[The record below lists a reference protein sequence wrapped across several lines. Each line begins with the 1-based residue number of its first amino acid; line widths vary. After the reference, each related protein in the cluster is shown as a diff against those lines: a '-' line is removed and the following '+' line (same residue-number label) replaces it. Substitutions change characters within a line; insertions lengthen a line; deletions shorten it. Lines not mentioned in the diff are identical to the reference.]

1 MVTAAVDTLEGAV
14 RSAPALPTGTIDIA
28 LLGLGR
34 VGSAVARAVLEG
46 PSSGTARLRI
56 TGALI
61 RNPEG
66 RRDVRLPAACL
77 LTDAAEIFARR
88 PGIVVEV
95 LGGIEPAYTLVRQAL
110 ESGIPVVT
118 ANKSLVAAHGDEL
131 RRIAARTGAPFLYE
145 AAVIAGVPFLGTL
158 SRRPHAAAAARIR
171 GIVNGT
177 SNYLLTQMSATR
189 ASLAA
194 ALAEAARLGLSEP
207 DPRNDVLGIDA
218 AEKLSVLLQHL
229 GWGRVAPHALDVRG
243 IDGVH
248 ASDIDT
254 ARDLGGVLKP
264 VILAERSDDLVTA
277 FVGPAFVPLSD
288 RLARVDGAENA
299 LALRN
304 GYGELFYSG
313 PGAGPQ
319 ATAATVLDDVF
330 EAAAADG
337 ERLESRS
344 HAPRL
349 TDIEPGAPVT
359 AWFVRLT
366 AAEKVPPAADIAD
379 LLGSF
384 GVWLQRSSSPRATR
398 QDACGFLTLPVERTR
413 LESAIGALT
422 AAARCSASVYRALE
436 G

>member
-1 MVTAAVDTLEGAV
+1 MVTAAADTLEGAV
-14 RSAPALPTGTIDIA
+14 RPAPALSTGTIDIA

-34 VGSAVARAVLEG
+34 VGSAVARAVLDT
-46 PSSGTARLRI
+46 PSSGSARLRI

-61 RNPEG
+61 RYPER
-66 RRDVRLPAACL
+66 RRDVRLPASCL

-88 PGIVVEV
+88 PRVVVEV
-95 LGGIEPAYTLVRQAL
+95 LGGIEPARTLVRQAL

-131 RRIAARTGAPFLYE
+131 RRIAARSGAPFLCE
-145 AAVIAGVPFLGTL
+145 ATVIAGVPFLGTL
-158 SRRPHAAAAARIR
+158 SRRPRAAAVTCIR

-177 SNYLLTQMSATR
+177 SNYLLTQMTATR
-189 ASLAA
+189 TLAA

-207 DPRNDVLGIDA
+207 DPRNDVLGVDA

-243 IDGVH
+243 IDGVQ
-248 ASDIDT
+248 ASDIDA
-254 ARDLGGVLKP
+254 ARDLGGVIKP
-264 VILAERSDDLVTA
+264 VILAERSVDAVTA
-277 FVGPAFVPLSD
+277 FVGPAFVPLTD
-288 RLARVDGAENA
+288 RLASVDGSENA

-330 EAAAADG
+330 EAATADG
-337 ERLESRS
+337 GRLESRS
-344 HAPRL
+344 DAPRL
-349 TDIEPGAPVT
+349 SAIEPGAPVT

-366 AAEKVPPAADIAD
+366 AAEKLPPAADIAD

-384 GVWLQRSSSPRATR
+384 GIWLQRSSSLPATR
-398 QDACGFLTLPVERTR
+398 QDACGFLTLPVERAR
-413 LESAIGALT
+413 LDSAIGALT
-422 AAARCSASVYRALE
+422 AAARCHASVYRALE